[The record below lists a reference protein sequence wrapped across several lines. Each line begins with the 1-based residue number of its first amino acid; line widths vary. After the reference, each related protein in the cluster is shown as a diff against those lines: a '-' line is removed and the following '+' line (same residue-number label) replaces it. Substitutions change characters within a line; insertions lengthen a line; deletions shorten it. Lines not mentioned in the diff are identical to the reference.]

1 MPMSFCRGSW
11 LGRCCSRGAVVGG
24 GNRDEEGCRGSGVA
38 MNLYPMARSAML
50 VAMGPTT
57 PTEGARLGVGTVETR
72 PCVGFKPVMPQ

>member
-1 MPMSFCRGSW
+1 
-11 LGRCCSRGAVVGG
+11 
-24 GNRDEEGCRGSGVA
+24 

>member
-1 MPMSFCRGSW
+1 
-11 LGRCCSRGAVVGG
+11 
-24 GNRDEEGCRGSGVA
+24 

-57 PTEGARLGVGTVETR
+57 PTEGARPGVGTVETR